1 MNKHQEALDKIRHI
15 TENACNCPDPFTYS
29 ETTEIIKQCNT
40 LQELIDKV
48 SLIQKALLE
57 GIETI
62 EFGVIDKPHYI
73 SLKKDWHKDSSIH
86 LNVYVKEQGMA
97 FGYSLDS
104 YGTLWKLKDDEWKV
118 EYGKED

>member
-1 MNKHQEALDKIRHI
+1 MIQYQEALDELKHI
-15 TENACNCPDPFTYS
+15 VLLSYGGTELLNEQLEY
-29 ETTEIIKQCNT
+29 IKP

-48 SLIQKALLE
+48 SLIQRALLE

-62 EFGVIDKPHYI
+62 EFGVIDKPYYI

-86 LNVYVKEQGMA
+86 LDVYVKEQGMA

-104 YGTLWKLKDDEWKV
+104 YGVLWKLKDDKWKV
-118 EYGKED
+118 ENE

>member
-1 MNKHQEALDKIRHI
+1 MDKYQEVLDKLKHR
-15 TENACNCPDPFTYS
+15 S
-29 ETTEIIKQCNT
+29 ERFGQDLYDTAKDEIDT

-86 LNVYVKEQGMA
+86 LDVYVKEQGTA

-104 YGTLWKLKDDEWKV
+104 YGILWKLKDDKWKV
-118 EYGKED
+118 ENEKED